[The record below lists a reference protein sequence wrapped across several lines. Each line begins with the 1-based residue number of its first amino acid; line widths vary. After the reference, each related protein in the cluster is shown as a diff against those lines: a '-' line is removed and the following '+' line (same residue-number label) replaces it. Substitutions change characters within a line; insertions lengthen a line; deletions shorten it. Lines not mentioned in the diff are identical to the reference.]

1 VYDVNSCTWRQGPVM
16 GSPQYGNESFGSI
29 NEKEISLPAKCL
41 ESSQG
46 LCSMALV
53 DTQCNT
59 ITD

>member
-1 VYDVNSCTWRQGPVM
+1 M